1 MAFDRLK
8 KFLHWE
14 SAQKPDIDMS
24 GLLYEQ
30 LKPFRASFLL
40 IFAGLI
46 LSTLGYMVITDYSL
60 MDAFFQASYTFTTT
74 GFGALKESEFD
85 GLSIFYTAFVML
97 AGSLVLSFC
106 VISVIEVLSRGKLI
120 PIIKERNM
128 IYKIARLK
136 NHFIICYHN
145 EYTIQLALQ
154 FREAHI
160 PFVVVDRNDSLE
172 DIAQKYHYPFFI
184 NEDPHTEIAM
194 LKCHLSSARGVITL
208 SNNIADNIA
217 QITSVRLYERELG
230 RKPYFVIG
238 NAKNNEDEE
247 KLKKL
252 GADSAVSPSRLFA
265 QRVNAMATRPDM
277 ENLLERFAYQKD
289 TPLDL
294 EEIIVPRY
302 SWLVLKKL
310 KEAHVRE
317 ITQTSVV
324 GITQKDGKFISMP
337 NGDTLVT
344 SGCKLLVIG
353 TSQGVRL
360 TKQLVSKKDK
370 PEELKYV

>member
-14 SAQKPDIDMS
+14 GTQKPDIDMS

-46 LSTLGYMVITDYSL
+46 ISTLGYLVFTDYGL
-60 MDAFFQASYTFTTT
+60 IDAFFQASYTFTTT
-74 GFGALKESEFD
+74 GFGALDEGEFD
-85 GLSIFYTAFVML
+85 DLTIFYTAFVML

-106 VISVIEVLSRGKLI
+106 VVSVIDILSRGKLI

-145 EYTIQLALQ
+145 EYTIQLSQQ

-160 PFVVVDRNDSLE
+160 PFVEVDRNDSLE

-217 QITSVRLYERELG
+217 QIASVRLYERELG
-230 RKPYFVIG
+230 RKPYFIIG
-238 NAKNNEDEE
+238 NADNNEDEE

-252 GADSAVSPSRLFA
+252 GANYAVSPSKLFA

-294 EEIIVPRY
+294 EEIVVPRY

-317 ITQTSVV
+317 ITQTSIV

-344 SGCKLLVIG
+344 SECKLLVIG
-353 TSQGVRL
+353 TSHGVHL
-360 TKQLVSKKDK
+360 TKQLIFKKDK

>member
-1 MAFDRLK
+1 MAFNRLK

-14 SAQKPDIDMS
+14 GTQKPDIDMS

-30 LKPFRASFLL
+30 LKPFRAPFLL
-40 IFAGLI
+40 LFAGLL
-46 LSTLGYMVITDYSL
+46 LSTLGYVVVTGYSL
-60 MDAFFQASYTFTTT
+60 IDAFFQASYTFTTT
-74 GFGALKESEFD
+74 GFGALKENEFD
-85 GLSIFYTAFVML
+85 GLDVFYTAVVMM
-97 AGSLVLSFC
+97 AGSAVLSFC
-106 VISVIEVLSRGKLI
+106 VISVIDVLNRGKLI

-128 IYKIARLK
+128 IYRIARLK

-145 EYTIQLALQ
+145 EYTIRLSQQ

-160 PFVVVDRNDSLE
+160 PFVVVDNSEVLE
-172 DIAQKYHYPFFI
+172 DIAQKYRYPFFI

-208 SNNIADNIA
+208 SSSIADNIA
-217 QITSVRLYERELG
+217 QIASVRLYERELG
-230 RKPYFVIG
+230 RKPYFIIA
-238 NAKNNEDEE
+238 NANTNEDEE

-252 GADSAVSPSRLFA
+252 GADCVVSPARLFA

-294 EEIIVPRY
+294 EEILVPRY
-302 SWLVLKKL
+302 SWLVFKKL
-310 KEAHVRE
+310 KEAHMRE
-317 ITQTSVV
+317 IAQTSIV
-324 GITQKDGKFISMP
+324 GITQKDGKFIPMP

-344 SGCKLLVIG
+344 SECKLLVIG
-353 TSQGVRL
+353 TSNGVHL
-360 TKQLVSKKDK
+360 IKQLVSKKDK